1 MEEKRR
7 GPLGRRGRFHREESA
22 EEGEGKSIKKAP
34 LRTARYAGAPLLQ
47 IVQVLEAMVA
57 DWAVF
62 VSESTQ
68 SMASMT
74 LRAVRTSASS
84 TTSSR

>member
-7 GPLGRRGRFHREESA
+7 APLGRRGRFHREESA
-22 EEGEGKSIKKAP
+22 KDGEGKSIKKRP
-34 LRTARYAGAPLLQ
+34 CVPSGLQ